1 VIGINNG
8 RQGNIVKDP
17 PESDGL
23 MSPEMKK
30 VTGHAMLVAAV
41 AAVGGFLFGFDTA
54 VINGA
59 VNSIQSVYHAGS
71 VVLGLAVSAALIGS
85 AVGALGA
92 GWLADR
98 YGRIAVMVLAA
109 ILFLVQSF
117 GAGFAA
123 TIVDLSIWRFI
134 GGIAVGAASVI
145 APAYI
150 AESSPAKLRG
160 RLGSFQQLAIV
171 LGIFVAALSDFVI
184 AAVAGGANQ
193 ALLFGVPAWRWMF
206 IVEAVPA
213 LVYLVG
219 ALQIPESPRYLVAHG
234 LMAEARRVLAA
245 IVGEANAARRAA
257 EIRRTVSTERKPR
270 FRDLRGRF
278 GLLPI
283 VWIGIGLSVLQQ
295 FVGINVIFYYSSVL
309 WQAVG
314 FTQQQSLT
322 ITVITNLTNVV
333 TTLVAIASID
343 RFGRRPLLL
352 IGSAGMF
359 VTLASMAFIFGTA
372 PVLAGKP
379 VLTGMA
385 GPLAL
390 VAANAY
396 VFFFGMSWGPAVWVL
411 LGEIF
416 PNRIRA
422 AALGLAA
429 AMQWIANFAI
439 SATFPSLAN
448 AGLFYAYGIYAI
460 AALVSFFF
468 VVRLIRETRG
478 RELESI
484 SEQQDQPLRM
494 AS

>member
-1 VIGINNG
+1 MNT
-8 RQGNIVKDP
+8 IVKAR
-17 PESDGL
+17 PEPSVV
-23 MSPEMKK
+23 MTPAVKR

-41 AAVGGFLFGFDTA
+41 AAIGGFLFGFDTA

-59 VNSIQSVYHAGS
+59 VNSIQSVYHVGN
-71 VVLGLAVSAALIGS
+71 VVLGLAVSSALIGS

-98 YGRIAVMVLAA
+98 YGRITVMVVAA
-109 ILFLVQSF
+109 VLFLIQSF

-123 TIVDLSIWRFI
+123 TIFDLSVWRFI

-150 AESSPAKLRG
+150 AESSPAALRG

-193 ALLFGVPAWRWMF
+193 PLLFGLPAWRWMF

-257 EIRRTVSTERKPR
+257 EIRRTVSTEHKPR
-270 FRDLRGRF
+270 FRDLRGGRF

-343 RFGRRPLLL
+343 RFGRKPLLL
-352 IGSAGMF
+352 IGSVGMF
-359 VTLASMAFIFGTA
+359 VTLATMAFIFGTA

-379 VLTGMA
+379 VLTGLA

-448 AGLFYAYGIYAI
+448 VGLFYAYGIYAI

-484 SEQQDQPLRM
+484 SQQQEQSLRM

>member
-1 VIGINNG
+1 
-8 RQGNIVKDP
+8 
-17 PESDGL
+17 L
-23 MSPEMKK
+23 
-30 VTGHAMLVAAV
+30 
-41 AAVGGFLFGFDTA
+41 
-54 VINGA
+54 
-59 VNSIQSVYHAGS
+59 
-71 VVLGLAVSAALIGS
+71 
-85 AVGALGA
+85 
-92 GWLADR
+92 
-98 YGRIAVMVLAA
+98 
-109 ILFLVQSF
+109 
-117 GAGFAA
+117 
-123 TIVDLSIWRFI
+123 VDLSIWRFI

-150 AESSPAKLRG
+150 AESSPALLRG

-184 AAVAGGANQ
+184 AAIAGGANQ
-193 ALLFGVPAWRWMF
+193 PLLFGVPAWRWMF
-206 IVEAVPA
+206 IVEAIPA
-213 LVYLVG
+213 LAYLVG

-234 LMAEARRVLAA
+234 LMADARRVLAS

-257 EIRRTVSTERKPR
+257 EIRRTVSTEHKPR

-343 RFGRRPLLL
+343 RFGRKPLLL
-352 IGSAGMF
+352 IGSIGMF
-359 VTLASMAFIFGTA
+359 VTLATMAFIFGAA

-379 VLTGMA
+379 VLTGVA

-439 SATFPSLAN
+439 SATFPSLAS

-484 SEQQDQPLRM
+484 SEQQESLPV

>member
-1 VIGINNG
+1 MIRSRPQPTVI
-8 RQGNIVKDP
+8 V
-17 PESDGL
+17 
-23 MSPEMKK
+23 SPD
-30 VTGHAMLVAAV
+30 VVRATWHVVLIAGVAAI
-41 AAVGGFLFGFDTA
+41 GGFLFGFDTA

-59 VNSIQSVYHAGS
+59 VGSVQGYYHAGT

-85 AVGALGA
+85 AVGALAA
-92 GWLADR
+92 GRLADR
-98 YGRIAVMVLAA
+98 YGRLAIMVVAA
-109 ILFLVQSF
+109 ILFVVQSF
-117 GAGFAA
+117 GAGLAV
-123 TIVDLSIWRFI
+123 TIVDFSLWRFV

-150 AESSPAKLRG
+150 AESSPAELRG

-184 AAVAGGANQ
+184 ATVAGGADSLS
-193 ALLFGVPAWRWMF
+193 LLGLPAWRWMF
-206 IVEAVPA
+206 IAEAIPA

-219 ALQIPESPRYLVAHG
+219 ALQIPESPRYLVARG
-234 LMAEARRVLAA
+234 RMTEARQVLAG
-245 IVGEANAARRAA
+245 IVGAAGAAGRAA

-270 FRDLRGRF
+270 FSDLRGRGL

-295 FVGINVIFYYSSVL
+295 FVGINVIFYYSSLL

-333 TTLVAIASID
+333 TTLVAIATID
-343 RFGRRPLLL
+343 RIGRKPLLL
-352 IGSAGMF
+352 VGSVGM
-359 VTLASMAFIFGTA
+359 VLTLATMAYLFGTA
-372 PVLAGKP
+372 PLVAGKP
-379 VLTGMA
+379 VLHGAA

-416 PNRIRA
+416 ANRIRA

-429 AMQWIANFAI
+429 AMQWIANFAV
-439 SATFPSLAN
+439 SATFPTLASV
-448 AGLFYAYGIYAI
+448 GLLYAYGIYAF
-460 AALVSFFF
+460 AALLSVFF
-468 VVRLIRETRG
+468 VLRFIQETKG

-484 SEQQDQPLRM
+484 GKQLDHSPRV
-494 AS
+494 A

>member
-1 VIGINNG
+1 
-8 RQGNIVKDP
+8 
-17 PESDGL
+17 
-23 MSPEMKK
+23 
-30 VTGHAMLVAAV
+30 MLIAAV
-41 AAVGGFLFGFDTA
+41 AAIGGFLFGFDTA

-59 VNSIQSVYHAGS
+59 VSSLQVYYHVGTVA
-71 VVLGLAVSAALIGS
+71 LGLAVSSALIGS
-85 AVGALGA
+85 AVGAIGA
-92 GWLADR
+92 GRLADR
-98 YGRIAVMVLAA
+98 YGRIAVMVVAA
-109 ILFLVQSF
+109 LLFLVQSF
-117 GAGFAA
+117 GAGLAL
-123 TIVDLSIWRFI
+123 TIVDLSIWRFV

-150 AESSPAKLRG
+150 AESSPAELRG

-184 AAVAGGANQ
+184 ATAAGGADRSS
-193 ALLFGVPAWRWMF
+193 LLGLQAWRWMF
-206 IVEAVPA
+206 IAEAIPA
-213 LVYLVG
+213 IVYLVG
-219 ALQIPESPRYLVAHG
+219 ALQIPESPRYLVARG
-234 LMAEARRVLAA
+234 RIEEARHVLAG
-245 IVGEANAARRAA
+245 IVGDAGAARRAA
-257 EIRRTVSTERKPR
+257 EIGRTVSTDQKPS
-270 FRDLRGRF
+270 FSDLRGRSL

-295 FVGINVIFYYSSVL
+295 FVGINVIFYYSSAL
-309 WQAVG
+309 WQSVG

-343 RFGRRPLLL
+343 RFGRKPLLL
-352 IGSAGMF
+352 IGSIGMF
-359 VTLASMAFIFGTA
+359 ATLGAMAFLFGTA
-372 PVLAGKP
+372 PLSAGKP
-379 VLTGMA
+379 ELHGLA

-429 AMQWIANFAI
+429 AMQWIANFMI
-439 SATFPSLAN
+439 SATFPTLASV
-448 AGLFYAYGIYAI
+448 GLLYAYGIYAF
-460 AALVSFFF
+460 AALLSVFF
-468 VVRLIRETRG
+468 VLRFISETRG
-478 RELESI
+478 QELESI
-484 SEQQDQPLRM
+484 SRQQGQSVQA

>member
-1 VIGINNG
+1 VTP
-8 RQGNIVKDP
+8 R
-17 PESDGL
+17 PERTVL
-23 MSPEMKK
+23 VSPVVSR
-30 VTGHAMLVAAV
+30 VTGHAVLFTAV
-41 AAVGGFLFGFDTA
+41 AAIGGFLFGFDTA

-59 VNSIQSVYHAGS
+59 VGSLQSHFQVGTVA
-71 VVLGLAVSAALIGS
+71 LGLAVSAALIGS
-85 AVGALGA
+85 AVGALAA
-92 GWLADR
+92 GRLADR
-98 YGRIAVMVLAA
+98 YGRIAVMVIAA
-109 ILFLVQSF
+109 VLFLVQSF
-117 GAGFAA
+117 GAGLAFS
-123 TIVDLSIWRFI
+123 IVDFSIWRFV

-150 AESSPAKLRG
+150 AETSPAELRG

-171 LGIFVAALSDFVI
+171 LGIFLAALADFAI
-184 AAVAGGANQ
+184 AAAAGGANQ
-193 ALLFGVPAWRWMF
+193 ITLFGLPAWRWMF
-206 IVEAVPA
+206 IAEAVPA

-219 ALQIPESPRYLVAHG
+219 ALQIPESPRYLVARG
-234 LMAEARRVLAA
+234 RNAEARHVLAEILGGTRQA
-245 IVGEANAARRAA
+245 DERAA
-257 EIRRTVSTERKPR
+257 EIRRTVSTEHKPR
-270 FRDLRGRF
+270 FSDLRGGRL

-343 RFGRRPLLL
+343 RFGRKPLLL
-352 IGSAGMF
+352 VGSIGMF
-359 VTLASMAFIFGTA
+359 VTLALMAFLFGTA
-372 PVLAGKP
+372 PLVAGKP
-379 VLTGMA
+379 VLQGAA

-439 SATFPSLAN
+439 SATFPSLASV
-448 AGLFYAYGIYAI
+448 GLLYAYGLYAF
-460 AALVSFFF
+460 AALISVFF
-468 VVRLIRETRG
+468 VVRFIRETRG
-478 RELESI
+478 QELESI
-484 SEQQDQPLRM
+484 SQQPEAALPR